1 MSSNE
6 ESPNVPSGNKGEWG
20 EVYAFFRIL
29 GNPTLTQCDENL
41 IERKDGSVR
50 VREIFRAPVNRTKNK
65 KSKDTDKVK
74 IKPLRYV
81 IDENNQ
87 LWYVEN
93 ETRKSVIKIDECN
106 EQADLLLK
114 YITSVDAD
122 EEIDKLREDV
132 YHFLVNKLLST
143 AIKASSSEKKDIEL
157 TIEEKLSGS
166 LFRSGFSIKSLL
178 GQSPSLLN
186 VSGATYF
193 TYEISGITIETA
205 NEIQGYSVQAPI
217 YKSLRRGWLSSV
229 VTQIENRKGNLS
241 FHSMNETFEANLEF
255 IDTKMPEILWNYVLL
270 AYSTIPK
277 EDRKNGSKKE
287 KGSSHS
293 IARIT
298 EAISKANPV
307 EFSEK
312 NKDKL
317 YKYKIN
323 RFLEAVALGMTPG
336 SPWSGV
342 EDANGGYIIV
352 KSNGALVAFLIYD
365 RKLLQTYLFN
375 NTKFDVPDIK
385 RINKNRIKN
394 GEPPVGRIYEKG
406 GSLFITLPLQIRFD
420 L

>member
-1 MSSNE
+1 MSSNTGNQE
-6 ESPNVPSGNKGEWG
+6 DNSDVQPSKNKGEWS
-20 EVYAFFRIL
+20 EVYVFFRIL

-41 IERKDGSVR
+41 IERKDGSIR
-50 VREIFRAPVNRTKNK
+50 VREIFRAPESKSGKKKTAIEPLQYILDESSKSWRVENK
-65 KSKDTDKVK
+65 AKESVVK
-74 IKPLRYV
+74 IHDCK
-81 IDENNQ
+81 EH
-87 LWYVEN
+87 
-93 ETRKSVIKIDECN
+93 
-106 EQADLLLK
+106 ADLLLK
-114 YITSVDAD
+114 YITSEDD
-122 EEIDKLREDV
+122 IETKTELCKEI
-132 YHFLVNKLLST
+132 YNFLVNKLLST
-143 AIKASSSEKKDIEL
+143 AIKASASEKKDIEL
-157 TIEEKLSGS
+157 SIEEKLSGC

-178 GQSPSLLN
+178 GENPTLLN

-193 TYEISGITIETA
+193 TYKISGITVETA
-205 NEIQGYSVQAPI
+205 NEIQGYSIQEHVYQAL
-217 YKSLRRGWLSSV
+217 KRGWLSSV
-229 VTQIENRKGNLS
+229 VTQIKKREGSLT
-241 FHSMNETFEANLEF
+241 FHSMNETFQENLEF
-255 IDTKMPEILWNYVLL
+255 IDTKMPEILANYVLL
-270 AYSTIPK
+270 AYSAIPK
-277 EDRKNGSKKE
+277 EDRSKK

-307 EFSEK
+307 KFSEK
-312 NKDKL
+312 NKEKL

-352 KSNGALVAFLIYD
+352 KSNGAVVAFLIYD
-365 RKLLQTYLFN
+365 RKLLQAYLFN